1 MDGAANE
8 KSVIGMNSKH
18 FRTFGGLVVAVAVAV
33 VVAVVQVCD
42 CAVVGVEEGVWQCVF
57 CVGGEWKVGATFVNG
72 VNDGLDCRERDGG
85 FVAEGDCELDGVSDG
100 GGVWAELAVGQGPF
114 TQIQ

>member
-57 CVGGEWKVGATFVNG
+57 CVGG
-72 VNDGLDCRERDGG
+72 
-85 FVAEGDCELDGVSDG
+85 
-100 GGVWAELAVGQGPF
+100 
-114 TQIQ
+114 